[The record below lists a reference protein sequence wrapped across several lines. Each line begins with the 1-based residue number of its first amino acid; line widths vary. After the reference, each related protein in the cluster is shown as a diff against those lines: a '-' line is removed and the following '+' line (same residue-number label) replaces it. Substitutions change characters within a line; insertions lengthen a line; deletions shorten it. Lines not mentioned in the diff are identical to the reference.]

1 MSTFLDLLKSNK
13 AKILRIAEKYG
24 ASNIFVF
31 GSVARKEATANS
43 DIDLLIDLE
52 PSRSLLDQIGFQQEL
67 EDLLGIPVD
76 VVETTTLHEMIR
88 DQVLRDAVLL

>member
-88 DQVLRDAVLL
+88 DQVLRDAVSL

>member
-1 MSTFLDLLKSNK
+1 MSIFLDLLKSNK

>member
-76 VVETTTLHEMIR
+76 VVETTILHEMIR

>member
-31 GSVARKEATANS
+31 GSVARKEATASS

>member
-31 GSVARKEATANS
+31 GSVARKEANENS
-43 DIDLLIDLE
+43 DIDLLVDLE

-88 DQVLRDAVLL
+88 DQVLRDAVSL